1 MLIGQWGIHRGE
13 CGHDSF
19 VMEYKFQTRKR
30 PRELRFSDKST
41 KFTGVGKG
49 MDLIE
54 TIKIKDKM
62 LNDLSAGGYCSGMEG
77 RWQRLGK

>member
-1 MLIGQWGIHRGE
+1 MT
-13 CGHDSF
+13 
-19 VMEYKFQTRKR
+19 K
-30 PRELRFSDKST
+30 KST

-62 LNDLSAGGYCSGMEG
+62 LNDLSAEVTAVGWKGDG
-77 RWQRLGK
+77 RD

>member
-1 MLIGQWGIHRGE
+1 MT
-13 CGHDSF
+13 
-19 VMEYKFQTRKR
+19 K
-30 PRELRFSDKST
+30 KST

-62 LNDLSAGGYCSGMEG
+62 LNDLSVGGYCSGMEG